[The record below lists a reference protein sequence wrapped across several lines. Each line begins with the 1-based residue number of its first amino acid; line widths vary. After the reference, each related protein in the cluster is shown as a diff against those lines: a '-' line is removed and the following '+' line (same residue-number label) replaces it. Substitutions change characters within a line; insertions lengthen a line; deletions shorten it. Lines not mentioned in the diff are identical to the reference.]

1 MGSLKLKVEPFP
13 SSEFT
18 QMVPPMAVTRPLQ
31 IESPNP
37 VPGSNSFNC
46 RNRSKIR
53 DPAYNPAES
62 FADIQ
67 IAEGAEPDFQ
77 GAKCGQR

>member
-46 RNRSKIR
+46 KNRSKMC
-53 DPAYNPAES
+53 PSLS
-62 FADIQ
+62 FGMPLPVSDT
-67 IAEGAEPDFQ
+67 
-77 GAKCGQR
+77 